1 MPYPRNCSFLP
12 GTPIK
17 WVVRPT
23 PPVKLLAAF
32 AFLLGLLLFSAVAG
46 IAMGG
51 AA

>member
-1 MPYPRNCSFLP
+1 
-12 GTPIK
+12 
-17 WVVRPT
+17 VRPT